1 MLLEARGLGQFDDA
15 SLIQAL
21 ASPPLDAQTWCP
33 MNSGLLDE
41 YNQFYSLQFPGI
53 DRDLA
58 LVESNGERITIQT
71 FAPNDREIQAW
82 AVVCHGYYDHVGLY
96 GHLIKDLLL
105 RDIAVVTFDQP
116 GHGLSSGDRANIGDF
131 QQYVNVIEIVHK
143 FASKR
148 ALTKPLHWVGQS
160 MGGALVMEYWRQ
172 QGDAKPTGEVVL
184 LAPLVRPYAWP
195 IMRWAFAL
203 AKRTVQARPRNM
215 TSNMLNREFT
225 NLLTVDPLQANVL
238 PVAWVQAM
246 IDWFTRFEKYPS
258 CSLPVKIVQGY
269 EDRTVSFRH
278 NLAVLNKQYSNAGIY
293 IIPSARHHLV
303 NESAAIYDE
312 LWFWLDDVCDWHK
325 VKSSSSS
332 SS

>member
-116 GHGLSSGDRANIGDF
+116 GHGLSSGDRANIGCRDSTACDAATGKAQVMPPQIISENQNDVGRAVARCPSF
-131 QQYVNVIEIVHK
+131 RVGAHLPRNLL
-143 FASKR
+143 KR
-148 ALTKPLHWVGQS
+148 PHLD
-160 MGGALVMEYWRQ
+160 ALVHQ
-172 QGDAKPTGEVVL
+172 QADSLERNGFSVC
-184 LAPLVRPYAWP
+184 LA
-195 IMRWAFAL
+195 
-203 AKRTVQARPRNM
+203 N
-215 TSNMLNREFT
+215 
-225 NLLTVDPLQANVL
+225 
-238 PVAWVQAM
+238 
-246 IDWFTRFEKYPS
+246 
-258 CSLPVKIVQGY
+258 
-269 EDRTVSFRH
+269 
-278 NLAVLNKQYSNAGIY
+278 
-293 IIPSARHHLV
+293 
-303 NESAAIYDE
+303 
-312 LWFWLDDVCDWHK
+312 
-325 VKSSSSS
+325 
-332 SS
+332 